1 MYDRVPSGLLADV
14 TVWDAKTKQSSHVPW
29 TDRQGIVFAVAQRVM
44 RGIDNY
50 YGVGLTREDLGP
62 GLRGTKYDVVALP
75 GFWMDIDV
83 AGEGHASK
91 SLPSQ
96 EEAFGILETCP
107 LEPTLIVHS
116 GGGLHAYWL
125 FEDALIL
132 QPGDHDRINNLSK
145 SFQNTIIA
153 AAKSR
158 GFHCDQTGNIDRV
171 LRLPGA
177 PNFKTGT
184 ARPVEVIFSE
194 GTRYDSRIVFALA
207 TPKLSTAPPQT
218 APAAPLPVV
227 ATQTPAATSLTPS
240 ELQDLKK
247 RLNNVR
253 NNDNRRLMQNVIQ
266 GRSFAQLGQRDAG
279 LQKVCSIIAFVLEHP
294 EKADPEKIAE
304 ILRPSLDAMQA
315 QSDDPANPA
324 LTFEDAVEKLT
335 RALSDATVKRAEK
348 KATEA
353 AEKARLLQKISSPPA
368 SGEGAGHAAS
378 EFDAGGAG
386 TKTVAPY
393 SDGDLIK
400 FAASQDTT
408 VEEFSKRWLIQFFD
422 SFYVYVD
429 GAYKYPVPRTALLTK
444 LRDDLEP
451 AEPVGVRLWTVSA
464 EGSPRKM
471 NAQEIMDTYGVVARQ
486 ARGSITLRNSFYDGE
501 TEIFWEALCP
511 LRTIVPEYTP
521 EIDLW
526 LRLLGGTEAET
537 LLDWVATVTR
547 LEEQT
552 CALYLSGKAGAGK
565 TLISHG
571 LARLWTEG
579 PPTELTDVV
588 GGSFNAG
595 IGRCPL
601 IFGDEDMTCSTADLR
616 RLIGSS
622 AHTLKRKFL
631 PNMELAGALRLILA
645 DNNGHMLEQN
655 EDLGRDDIEAVAT
668 KFLRINVG
676 DRPVNYLKSLGG
688 KAGTADWVTGDKIAA
703 HALWLQQNRAVVP
716 GGRFLVNGHA
726 GETTRLLA
734 SRSKSAGL
742 VCEWIAGFV
751 ETPIVNIQQQKTAI
765 LGGGHVLVNVDAISH
780 HWGQYVFSEN
790 RALTKT
796 RIGTVLLN
804 LAKGVVKVNGRRYHE
819 IDMDIVFEWCRSIG
833 LGDETVM
840 RAHMDAPLPAG
851 TVLIADTA

>member
-14 TVWDAKTKQSSHVPW
+14 TVWDAKTKQSSHIAW
-29 TDRQGIVFAVAQRVM
+29 TDRQGIVLAVAQRVM
-44 RGIDNY
+44 RGIDSY
-50 YGVGLTREDLGP
+50 YGVGLTREDLGS

-75 GFWMDIDV
+75 GFWIDIDI
-83 AGEGHASK
+83 AGDGHASK
-91 SLPSQ
+91 ALPSQ
-96 EEAFGILETCP
+96 DEAFGILESCP

-125 FEDALIL
+125 FEDAWVL
-132 QPGDHDRINNLSK
+132 QSGEHDEANNLSK
-145 SFQNTIIA
+145 LFQSTMIA
-153 AAKSR
+153 AAKSK

-184 ARPVEVIFSE
+184 ARPVDVILSD
-194 GTRYDSRIVFALA
+194 GARYDRRIVTALA
-207 TPKLSTAPPQT
+207 KPKLSAAAPQT
-218 APAAPLPVV
+218 APVV
-227 ATQTPAATSLTPS
+227 AAAQVVTTQPAVAPAASS
-240 ELQDLKK
+240 DLQDLKK

-253 NNDNRRLMQNVIQ
+253 NNDNRRIMQNVML

-353 AEKARLLQKISSPPA
+353 AEKARLLQKISSPPV
-368 SGEGAGHAAS
+368 SGDGAGHAAS
-378 EFDAGGAG
+378 ESDAGGAG
-386 TKTVAPY
+386 TKHLPPY
-393 SDGDLIK
+393 SDGDIIK

-408 VEEFSKRWLIQFFD
+408 VEEFSKRWIVYHFD
-422 SFYVYVD
+422 AHYVYVD
-429 GAYKYPVPRTALLTK
+429 GAYKYPVPRTGLLTK
-444 LRDDLEP
+444 LRDDLVP
-451 AEPVGVRLWTVSA
+451 AESVGVRLWTVNA
-464 EGSPRKM
+464 EGNARKM
-471 NAQEIMDTYGVVARQ
+471 NAQEILDTYGVYARQ
-486 ARGSITLRNSFYDGE
+486 ARGSITLRDSFYDAE

-537 LLDWVATVTR
+537 LLDWVATITR

-588 GGSFNAG
+588 GGNFNAG

-676 DRPVNYLKSLGG
+676 DRPVDYLKSLGG

-703 HALWLQQNRAVVP
+703 HALWLQQNRTVVP

-765 LGGGHVLVNVDAISH
+765 LGGGFVLVNVDAISH

-796 RIGTVLLN
+796 KIGTVLLN
-804 LAKGVVKVNGRRYHE
+804 LAKGIVKVNGRRYHD
-819 IDMDIVFEWCRSIG
+819 IDMTIVFEWCRSIG

-840 RAHMDAPLPAG
+840 NAHMNAALPAG
-851 TVLIADTA
+851 TVLVAETA